1 MVVAGADLIEDG
13 ARELDAERLPCVLL
27 HEDVAFESTPTD
39 LERDLRLVGLEL
51 IADDVAHSLAVHA
64 EELVAGEESRMR
76 RG

>member
-1 MVVAGADLIEDG
+1 VVVASADLIEDG
-13 ARELDAERLPCVLL
+13 ARELDAERLPCVLVD
-27 HEDVAFESTPTD
+27 HDVAFEAAATD
-39 LERDLRLVGLEL
+39 FERDVRLVCLEL